1 MDPKSRKRLDR
12 PSPYPSSHASADR
25 ISTKSSHQIPNQ
37 VTEIPTR
44 LKNPQSNYGNPDRV
58 KKSPTQLKNLRS
70 SLHILCIDRSSHY

>member
-37 VTEIPTR
+37 VTET
-44 LKNPQSNYGNPDRV
+44 S
-58 KKSPTQLKNLRS
+58 T
-70 SLHILCIDRSSHY
+70 